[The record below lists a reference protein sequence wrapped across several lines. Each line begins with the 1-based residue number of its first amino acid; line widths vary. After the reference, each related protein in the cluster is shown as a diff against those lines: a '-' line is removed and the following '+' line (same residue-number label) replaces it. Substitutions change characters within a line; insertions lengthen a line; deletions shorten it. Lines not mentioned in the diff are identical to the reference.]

1 MGTLASELGPHVERT
16 AVQPRI
22 YVDANMPA
30 PLVTFMRRMLQ
41 WDVLFVIEHDD
52 LRRARDGEHYR
63 LARQLRRT
71 LITLDRDYLDD
82 RKFPPE
88 ESGGVIVLA
97 APEQKGYLTLLE
109 RLDAE
114 VFRADERAERDRTER
129 SERERSERERSE
141 RSEPPE
147 RPERLPLQGRKLHV
161 HVDWS
166 GSLEPLGP

>member
-1 MGTLASELGPHVERT
+1 MGTLASELGPHVDRS
-16 AVQPRI
+16 AGQPRI

-30 PLVTFMRRMLQ
+30 PLVAFMRDVLH

-82 RKFPPE
+82 RHFPPD
-88 ESGGVIVLA
+88 ESGGVLVLM
-97 APEQKGYLTLLE
+97 APQERGYLTLLR

-114 VFRADERAERDRTER
+114 VFRAGGAESADHEG
-129 SERERSERERSE
+129 
-141 RSEPPE
+141 
-147 RPERLPLQGRKLHV
+147 LPLEGRKLHV

-166 GSLEPLGP
+166 GPCAAGPRTAAGARSVR

>member
-1 MGTLASELGPHVERT
+1 MGTLASELGPHVART
-16 AVQPRI
+16 ASQPRI

-30 PLVTFMRRMLQ
+30 GLVTFMRTALQ

-82 RKFPPE
+82 KKFPPE
-88 ESGGVIVLA
+88 ESGGVLVLM
-97 APEQKGYLTLLE
+97 APEENGYLKLLK
-109 RLDAE
+109 RLDSE
-114 VFRADERAERDRTER
+114 LFRAGAAGHAVAPSGLDG
-129 SERERSERERSE
+129 S
-141 RSEPPE
+141 
-147 RPERLPLQGRKLHV
+147 LPLQGRKLHV

-166 GSLEPLGP
+166 GSLDPPPWGKVQGARSER